1 MYSRETRYMD
11 EIEIGHGFIAKSRD
25 ESLLEKHN
33 LLGQGPLTFVNDL
46 CALVDEKKEELPPEE
61 WDSLEFTLHRL
72 MLMYEDGDLY
82 EHLLHTYGANAIGYN
97 AWLHFSIDPRWDICL
112 KAFID
117 MPAEVLEE
125 YASRNWV
132 PYRHEVDNEAIM
144 EAISKRTDVYGA
156 DSLPREMVE
165 GILFHKVR

>member
-1 MYSRETRYMD
+1 MSIRGPLTWYEV
-11 EIEIGHGFIAKSRD
+11 EIGHGFSAKVTDRTYV
-25 ESLLEKHN
+25 EKHG
-33 LLGQGPLTFVNDL
+33 LLGRGPLAFVNEL
-46 CALVDEKKEELPPEE
+46 STLVDENKGKLPEAE
-61 WDSLEFTLHRL
+61 WDSLEFTLHAL
-72 MLMYEDGDLY
+72 MLRYEDGELY

-97 AWLHFSIDPRWDICL
+97 AWLHFSIDPRWDVCL

-132 PYRHEVDNEAIM
+132 PYRHDVDNEAIM
-144 EAISKRTDVYGA
+144 EAISKRADIYGA

-165 GILFHKVR
+165 GILFNKVS